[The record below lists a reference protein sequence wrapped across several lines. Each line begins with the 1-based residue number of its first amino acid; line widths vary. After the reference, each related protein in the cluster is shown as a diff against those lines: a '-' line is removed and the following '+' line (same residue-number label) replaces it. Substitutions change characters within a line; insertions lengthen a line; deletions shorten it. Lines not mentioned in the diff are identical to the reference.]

1 MHSNLY
7 IALVIKNSGLLIQNS
22 IASYLTRLYEEVG
35 SSCDVT
41 GFPLPEGNLES
52 LTCASQLAR
61 PEEDANMDD
70 VSLGS
75 ADSTASLS
83 QRLGGSGS
91 EVGL

>member
-1 MHSNLY
+1 MHNNLY

-22 IASYLTRLYEEVG
+22 IASYLTRLYEQVG

-52 LTCASQLAR
+52 LTCASQR

-83 QRLGGSGS
+83 QPLGGSGS
-91 EVGL
+91 EVSL